1 MKKGMKYRTFVL
13 AILLCIPLT
22 SWAEVTLRIA
32 WDLNEPFSELQ
43 ALVKEGTAL
52 QKKINPKVKHELWL
66 DIVHGT
72 GGGSASLL
80 VYYED
85 FEHYARAITR
95 ESASKA
101 WNKFISSFPENKFP
115 TTFVGL
121 SRTLVGGDLSETT
134 GGETLAIIAFDA
146 NESVADFTEL
156 VSEAVRIQKQINPKA
171 SIKLSA
177 SQIAGESVGGLAVLI
192 RYPSMLDWAQGVA
205 KLEASEDWR
214 EFLENFPADK
224 YPVVYQGLSQAG
236 DIN

>member
-1 MKKGMKYRTFVL
+1 MKKGMKIRMFVL
-13 AILLCIPLT
+13 AILFCTPLT

-32 WDLNEPFSELQ
+32 WDLNESFSELQ

-52 QKKINPKVKHELWL
+52 QKKINPKVRHELWL

-80 VYYED
+80 VYFED
-85 FEHYARAITR
+85 FEHYAQAITR
-95 ESASKA
+95 ENANKD
-101 WNKFISSFPENKFP
+101 WNKFMSRFPEDKFP

-121 SRTLVGGDLSETT
+121 SRTLVGGDLSEAT

-146 NESVADFTEL
+146 NASVAELAEL
-156 VSEAVRIQKQINPKA
+156 VEEAAMIQKKVNPKA
-171 SIKLSA
+171 SIRLSA
-177 SQIAGESVGGLAVLI
+177 SQIAGQSVGGVAVLI
-192 RYPSMLDWAQGVA
+192 RYPSMLDWAQGIA
-205 KLEASEDWR
+205 KLEASEDWS
-214 EFLENFPADK
+214 EFIENFPADK